1 MTGQNPASA
10 TTPAVTTL
18 QDGTI
23 GGGGIRH
30 IVLDTDTGID
40 DALALLYLAGRDDAE
55 ISAIT
60 SVYGNTPVE
69 SALENIARVLKVAG
83 LEDTLVAKG
92 ASGPIDGEARIAAHV
107 HGADGLGDLWPE
119 RLTPKNLSPLSSA
132 ELLVELGRSRPGY
145 YDLLPI
151 GPLTN
156 LGLALEIEPG
166 LLTLYRSV
174 VIMGGSGPFPPL
186 GTVQMVDANIHND
199 AEASARV
206 FAAPRNKLVMV
217 GVNVTAGT
225 IVDEQAV
232 QALHRA
238 GTEWGT
244 FSAQVLEA
252 YMDFYQVSWGR
263 RVSPAHDGLAAALL
277 VQPEWITKSVEG
289 PVNIT
294 SDGFFTR
301 AHLMQTA
308 EGLPVSWPTEAA
320 PDTFVVLDVDREA
333 FLADFVRVLS
343 GR

>member
-1 MTGQNPASA
+1 MTDQPASA
-10 TTPAVTTL
+10 SPDAPDSV
-18 QDGTI
+18 
-23 GGGGIRH
+23 RH

-40 DALALLYLAGRDDAE
+40 DAVALLYLAGRDDVE

-60 SVYGNTPVE
+60 SVYGNTPVD
-69 SALENIARVLKVAG
+69 SAVTNIARVLKVAG
-83 LEDTLVAKG
+83 IEDTLVARG
-92 ASGPIDGEARIAAHV
+92 AAGPIHGEAAIAAKV
-107 HGADGLGDLWPE
+107 HGSDGLGDLWSDPIA
-119 RLTPKNLSPLSSA
+119 PKNLSPLSSA

-145 YDLLPI
+145 YDLLPV

-156 LGLALEIEPG
+156 LGLALEIEPD

-186 GTVQMVDANIHND
+186 GTVLMVDANIQND
-199 AEASARV
+199 GEAARRV
-206 FAAPRNKLVMV
+206 FAAPRNRLVMV
-217 GVNVTAGT
+217 GVNVTAGM

-252 YMDFYQVSWGR
+252 YMDFYQYAWGR

-277 VQPEWITKSVEG
+277 VQPDWITESVTG

-294 SDGFFTR
+294 SDGYSVR
-301 AHLMQTA
+301 AHLMRTA
-308 EGLPVSWPTEAA
+308 EGLPVSWPSDDA
-320 PDTFVVLDVDREA
+320 PDTVVVLDVDREA
-333 FLADFVRVLS
+333 FLADFVGRLS
-343 GR
+343 GRVR

>member
-1 MTGQNPASA
+1 MTDSASA
-10 TTPAVTTL
+10 ASASAASPAGASAPA
-18 QDGTI
+18 DGV
-23 GGGGIRH
+23 RH

-69 SALENIARVLKVAG
+69 AALTNIARVLKVAG
-83 LEDTLVAKG
+83 LDDTLVARG
-92 ASGPIDGEARIAAHV
+92 AAGPIDGEPRIASHV
-107 HGADGLGDLWPE
+107 HGVDGLGDLWSEPIA
-119 RLTPKNLSPLSSA
+119 PKNLSPLSSA

-156 LGLALEIEPG
+156 LGLALEIEPE

-206 FAAPRNKLVMV
+206 FAAPRNQLVMV

-252 YMDFYQVSWGR
+252 YMDFYQYSWGR

-277 VQPEWITKSVEG
+277 VQPEWITSSVAG

-308 EGLPVSWPTEAA
+308 NGLPVSWPSEPA
-320 PDTFVVLDVDREA
+320 PDTLVVLDVDREA
-333 FLADFVRVLS
+333 FLTDFVRVLS

>member
-1 MTGQNPASA
+1 MTDDS
-10 TTPAVTTL
+10 L
-18 QDGTI
+18 
-23 GGGGIRH
+23 RH
-30 IVLDTDTGID
+30 VVLDTDTGID
-40 DALALLYLAGRDDAE
+40 DALALLYLAGRPDVE

-60 SVYGNTPVE
+60 SVYGNTTVE
-69 SALENIARVLKVAG
+69 CALTNIARVLEVAG
-83 LEDTLVAKG
+83 LEDTLVARG
-92 ASGPIDGEARIAAHV
+92 AAGPIDGEPRIAAHV
-107 HGADGLGDLWPE
+107 HGADGLGDLWSEPIA
-119 RLTPKNLSPLSSA
+119 PKNMSSLSSA

-156 LGLALEIEPG
+156 LGIALEIEPN
-166 LLTLYRSV
+166 LLTLFRSV

-186 GTVQMVDANIHND
+186 GVVQMVDANIHND
-199 AEASARV
+199 AVAAARV
-206 FAAPRNKLVMV
+206 FASPRRELVMV

-238 GTEWGT
+238 GTKWGT

-252 YMDFYQVSWGR
+252 YMDFYQVAWGR

-277 VQPEWITKSVEG
+277 VQPEWITKSERG

-294 SDGFFTR
+294 TDGFATR
-301 AHLMQTA
+301 AHLMRTA
-308 EGLPVSWPTEAA
+308 SGLPVSWETSPA
-320 PDTFVVLDVDREA
+320 PDTHVVLDVDREA

-343 GR
+343 GAPGRI

>member
-1 MTGQNPASA
+1 MTDQ
-10 TTPAVTTL
+10 TPAAAPETDSV
-18 QDGTI
+18 
-23 GGGGIRH
+23 RH

-40 DALALLYLAGRDDAE
+40 DALALLYLAGRDDVE

-60 SVYGNTPVE
+60 SVYGNTPVDD
-69 SALENIARVLKVAG
+69 AVTNIARVLKVAG
-83 LEDTLVAKG
+83 LEDTLVARG
-92 ASGPIDGEARIAAHV
+92 AAGPIHGEARIASHV
-107 HGADGLGDLWPE
+107 HGHDGLGDLWPE
-119 RLTPKNLSPLSSA
+119 KLQPANLSPLSSA

-145 YDLLPI
+145 YDLLPV

-156 LGLALEIEPG
+156 LGLALEIEPN

-199 AEASARV
+199 AEAAARV
-206 FAAPRNKLVMV
+206 FAAPRNRLVMV

-244 FSAQVLEA
+244 FSARILEA
-252 YMDFYQVSWGR
+252 YMDFYQFSWGR

-277 VQPEWITKSVEG
+277 VQPEWITKSVTG

-294 SDGFFTR
+294 TDGFAIR
-301 AHLMQTA
+301 AHLVRTA
-308 EGLPVSWPTEAA
+308 EGLPVSWPTTAA
-320 PDTFVVLDVDREA
+320 PDTVVVLDVDREA
-333 FLADFVRVLS
+333 FLADFVGRLS
-343 GR
+343 GRGH